1 VRGRRRVGVRG
12 LGRRGNRGLKW
23 RAEREMLEGCLR
35 CYGSGERKDGIKRG
49 ANRIMYIV
57 STWDE
62 REGLRNGF
70 RPIVKM
76 QNSYLGSRNGILDG
90 KHY

>member
-1 VRGRRRVGVRG
+1 LLEIWGSRR
-12 LGRRGNRGLKW
+12 
-23 RAEREMLEGCLR
+23 
-35 CYGSGERKDGIKRG
+35 RKDGIKRG
-49 ANRIMYIV
+49 GNRIMYNV

-70 RPIVKM
+70 RPIGKVR
-76 QNSYLGSRNGILDG
+76 NSYLGSRNGMLDG